1 MVLGQRGREQSVGVA
16 RETRGPPEVVLA
28 STTNTTTSQAR
39 AQQTTYPLS
48 MTRAATSSV
57 GEKRNTLV
65 LVLMEI

>member
-28 STTNTTTSQAR
+28 STTNTTSQAR

>member
-28 STTNTTTSQAR
+28 STTNTSQAR